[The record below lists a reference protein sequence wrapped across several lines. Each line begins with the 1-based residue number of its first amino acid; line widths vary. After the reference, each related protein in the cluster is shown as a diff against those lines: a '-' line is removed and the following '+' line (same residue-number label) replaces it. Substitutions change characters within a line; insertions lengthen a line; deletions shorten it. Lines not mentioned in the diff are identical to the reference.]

1 MTMKTKAIIEITNSV
16 KTIVNAI
23 TTEIVERI
31 EESCDSYE
39 ARARHAQLKNEWF
52 SRFNILPAGY
62 RVTTY
67 RTSTHKV
74 EFDTNEAVLIC
85 GKEGG
90 EVNVATPFVSED
102 GTKMFLVR
110 DIYGVDEY
118 TIPRE
123 EVTILY
129 KGSVE
134 NCWLRWY
141 TSAKNNLG

>member
-1 MTMKTKAIIEITNSV
+1 MKKETITTIAKAITSV
-16 KTIVNAI
+16 AAAVGSDTLA
-23 TTEIVERI
+23 RI

-52 SRFNILPAGY
+52 SRFNSLPAGY

>member
-1 MTMKTKAIIEITNSV
+1 MKKETITTIAKAITSV
-16 KTIVNAI
+16 AAAVGSDIL
-23 TTEIVERI
+23 ERI

-52 SRFNILPAGY
+52 SRFNSLPAGY